1 MKNLYSRKYTNQVI
15 YLQRIFSIFEPCLV
29 VVPVIEMHKWKSI
42 YRIVQYISN
51 SFLLALKLPLLDDV
65 NFHCLQTGIYCG
77 LHGGYYIFRFA
88 HHCVLPLLKVK
99 TLPQMKSYRCSRIT
113 CILCQIRRHVWNST
127 TFMWMSI
134 DLCCILNVKI
144 MNKFNMYNAK

>member
-1 MKNLYSRKYTNQVI
+1 MKSLYSRKHTNQVI

-51 SFLLALKLPLLDDV
+51 SFLLALKLPLFDDV
-65 NFHCLQTGIYCG
+65 NVHCLQTGIYCG

-99 TLPQMKSYRCSRIT
+99 TLPQMKSYRC
-113 CILCQIRRHVWNST
+113 IRTYFMSNST
-127 TFMWMSI
+127 SCMGINDFHVDVDRPLLHSQ
-134 DLCCILNVKI
+134 CEN
-144 MNKFNMYNAK
+144 NE